1 MGGERQKPSL
11 VEDTQVS
18 PECMIALVF
27 SEVLGQGEGHAD
39 PDQGEAEC
47 QDVGGWRG
55 EGQAKVFSEPGPV
68 RAPVSGVA
76 LGGSAE

>member
-1 MGGERQKPSL
+1 MPAREW
-11 VEDTQVS
+11 
-18 PECMIALVF
+18 
-27 SEVLGQGEGHAD
+27 
-39 PDQGEAEC
+39 
-47 QDVGGWRG
+47 VGG